1 MGFVATS
8 CSSDLKFHRKF
19 SQSSSDVLHK
29 ALDSMRAR
37 HAATLSSYESRVHQ
51 VEDRLAGEK
60 RQSERLRQA
69 LDELTEDISRE
80 SYGRRREIAL
90 RLALVGREEALLER
104 LKRWLLRAQ
113 EELRKCTP
121 SDPADVL
128 CARFDSI
135 IRSAGSLV
143 QAVSGNS
150 DVSALTLDEQQQTL
164 SPGSLAR
171 ILSAR
176 SAVADL
182 NSELQKETDKRL
194 FLERQL
200 AHLNPAS
207 LLPRVLVDKSIGAHL
222 SDDENGL
229 NNGHDGHDHQHVQKK
244 PPIPPELS
252 ELPIRLAI
260 HNAGAG
266 SGRSPEA
273 PPYQGETFNVHG
285 AGTHHSLEDPSA
297 STSTTSLTAPDEY
310 EALVAPYSASL
321 IKPGTS
327 TLSVDDPGVSP
338 INDGSLAEQIAPQRK
353 AEIREDNSTESTHD
367 LAAKDEKDISQ
378 PSNSMLNPETT
389 PPQSLEVDEHAPQV
403 TPDSDARIGGEP
415 VEHEIVT
422 MAIED
427 DQSHLRPSDASISQP
442 ANPAPSNDLITPQC
456 ETIDITLIAQNKFDP
471 EDNVEPAELPVTMVS
486 VQETSTSLEPDDGP
500 SEKAMNSSIPE
511 NPDSKVSVPIH
522 VSGRDLGI
530 FSNENA
536 SSKNKVQFSYNTS
549 IDTFRPTTQANG
561 IPEVHTPLTLLQ
573 MDRYKGQVPFP
584 VAHSPERFTDD
595 IAIAEDQS
603 NYSDSAHSSLISGL
617 NETVHRYDD
626 LQRSFRD
633 CHISLQHLKEAARS
647 LPQNPAF
654 YQVAIER
661 LDDYCED
668 ARVELE
674 IRIADEER
682 IARGY
687 ETILSVKG
695 ALSGE
700 VDEAGMRSKIEDFIE
715 GIDPTVRKAVTS
727 LKHKLDDLQ
736 HDIASVKQA
745 MHDPASLD
753 ASQEAREVPES
764 PRRASSSWA
773 AWTGSILTG
782 SRSPSPASPATFGT
796 VMTSP
801 RLRHSSSFVRNRSDS
816 NPSQSPL
823 ASLGLR
829 IAMPSQLQTMPAP
842 VNPLHRGGP
851 RPRVSSNMFG
861 LGIGGGLLPGSRRT
875 SMANANTGA
884 SKIHPSVSVNLDDD
898 LD

>member
-1 MGFVATS
+1 
-8 CSSDLKFHRKF
+8 
-19 SQSSSDVLHK
+19 
-29 ALDSMRAR
+29 MRAR

-51 VEDRLAGEK
+51 FEDRLAGEK

-121 SDPADVL
+121 SDPADIL
-128 CARFDSI
+128 CARFDSL

-150 DVSALTLDEQQQTL
+150 NGSALTLDEQQQTL

-176 SAVADL
+176 SAVAAL
-182 NSELQKETDKRL
+182 TSELQKETDKRL
-194 FLERQL
+194 FLERHL
-200 AHLNPAS
+200 AHLHPAS
-207 LLPRVLVDKSIGAHL
+207 LPPRVLVDKSISAHL
-222 SDDENGL
+222 SVNGNGL
-229 NNGHDGHDHQHVQKK
+229 DNGHDGHDHQHVQKK
-244 PPIPPELS
+244 PPISPES
-252 ELPIRLAI
+252 SALPIRLAI

-266 SGRSPEA
+266 SGRSPEV

-285 AGTHHSLEDPSA
+285 VGTHHSLEDLST
-297 STSTTSLTAPDEY
+297 STSTTSAPDEY
-310 EALVAPYSASL
+310 EVLVAPYSASL
-321 IKPGTS
+321 IKPCTL

-338 INDGSLAEQIAPQRK
+338 INDGSLAEQTAPQRK
-353 AEIREDNSTESTHD
+353 AEDPEDDSTESTHD
-367 LAAKDEKDISQ
+367 LAAKDEKDLPQ
-378 PSNSMLNPETT
+378 PSNSQLDPETT

-403 TPDSDARIGGEP
+403 TPDSDARTEDEP
-415 VEHEIVT
+415 EEHKIVT
-422 MAIED
+422 MALED
-427 DQSHLRPSDASISQP
+427 DQRHLRPSDGSISQP
-442 ANPAPSNDLITPQC
+442 ADPAPSNDLITPQ
-456 ETIDITLIAQNKFDP
+456 TIDINLIAQNKFDL

-511 NPDSKVSVPIH
+511 NPDSKVSVPID

-530 FSNENA
+530 FSYENA
-536 SSKNKVQFSYNTS
+536 SSKNKVQFSNNTRL
-549 IDTFRPTTQANG
+549 DTLHPTTQGNG
-561 IPEVHTPLTLLQ
+561 TPKGHSPLTPLQ

-595 IAIAEDQS
+595 IAIAEDRP
-603 NYSDSAHSSLISGL
+603 NHSDSALSSLILGL

-633 CHISLQHLKEAARS
+633 CHISLQHLKETSRS

-715 GIDPTVRKAVTS
+715 GIDPTVRKAVNS

-745 MHDPASLD
+745 IHDPASLH
-753 ASQEAREVPES
+753 APQEAREVPES
-764 PRRASSSWA
+764 PRRTSSSWA
-773 AWTGSILTG
+773 AWTGSILSA
-782 SRSPSPASPATFGT
+782 SRSPSPAPPATFGT

-816 NPSQSPL
+816 NPSQNPL

-829 IAMPSQLQTMPAP
+829 IAMPSQLQTVPAP
-842 VNPLHRGGP
+842 VNPIHRGGP

-875 SMANANTGA
+875 SMANAITVT
-884 SKIHPSVSVNLDDD
+884 SKVQPSMSANLDDD

>member
-1 MGFVATS
+1 
-8 CSSDLKFHRKF
+8 
-19 SQSSSDVLHK
+19 
-29 ALDSMRAR
+29 MRAR

-69 LDELTEDISRE
+69 LDELSEDISRE

-90 RLALVGREEALLER
+90 RLALVGREEALLEG

-135 IRSAGSLV
+135 VRSAGSLV

-150 DVSALTLDEQQQTL
+150 NVSALASDEHQQTL

-176 SAVADL
+176 SAVAAL

-194 FLERQL
+194 ILERQL
-200 AHLNPAS
+200 AHLHPAS
-207 LLPRVLVDKSIGAHL
+207 LLPRVLVDESISAHL
-222 SDDENGL
+222 SDDGNGL
-229 NNGHDGHDHQHVQKK
+229 DNGHDGHDHQHVQKK
-244 PPIPPELS
+244 SPTPLESS
-252 ELPIRLAI
+252 ELPINLAI

-273 PPYQGETFNVHG
+273 SPYQVETINVHG
-285 AGTHHSLEDPSA
+285 TETQHSLEDLST

-310 EALVAPYSASL
+310 DVLVAPYSASL
-321 IKPGTS
+321 IKPRTS
-327 TLSVDDPGVSP
+327 TSSVDDPGVSP
-338 INDGSLAEQIAPQRK
+338 INDGSLAEPTAPGRK
-353 AEIREDNSTESTHD
+353 AEIPEDDPTESTHD
-367 LAAKDEKDISQ
+367 LVAKDEKDISQ
-378 PSNSMLNPETT
+378 PSNSILDPETS

-403 TPDSDARIGGEP
+403 TPDSDARIEGEP
-415 VEHEIVT
+415 EEYEIIT
-422 MAIED
+422 MAVED
-427 DQSHLRPSDASISQP
+427 DQSHLRPSDASICLP

-456 ETIDITLIAQNKFDP
+456 ETIETNLIAHNKFDS
-471 EDNVEPAELPVTMVS
+471 EDNEETAELPVTMVS
-486 VQETSTSLEPDDGP
+486 VQESSTSLEPEDGP
-500 SEKAMNSSIPE
+500 SEKALNSSIPE
-511 NPDSKVSVPIH
+511 NPDTKVSVPID

-530 FSNENA
+530 LSYENVSNN
-536 SSKNKVQFSYNTS
+536 NKVQFSNNTRL
-549 IDTFRPTTQANG
+549 DTCPPITQATG
-561 IPEVHTPLTLLQ
+561 ISENHFPSTPSEI
-573 MDRYKGQVPFP
+573 DRYKGKVPFP
-584 VAHSPERFTDD
+584 QASSPHKSTEEIT
-595 IAIAEDQS
+595 IAETQPI
-603 NYSDSAHSSLISGL
+603 YSDSAHSSLLSGL
-617 NETVHRYDD
+617 NETVHRYDE

-633 CHISLQHLKEAARS
+633 CHLSLRQLKEITRA
-647 LPQNPAF
+647 LPQNPTI

-715 GIDPTVRKAVTS
+715 GIDPTVCKAMNS

-745 MHDPASLD
+745 IHDPATLD
-753 ASQEAREVPES
+753 APQEVPEA

-773 AWTGSILTG
+773 AWTGSIL
-782 SRSPSPASPATFGT
+782 SHSHSPSPAPPATFGT

-816 NPSQSPL
+816 NPSQGPL

-829 IAMPSQLQTMPAP
+829 IAMPSQLQTTPAP
-842 VNPLHRGGP
+842 ENPLHRGGP

-875 SMANANTGA
+875 SMASVTTVA
-884 SKIHPSVSVNLDDD
+884 SKVQPSVSANLDDD